1 MRRKDRQM
9 DKEFALK
16 VIDES
21 QYASL
26 GLVTDTGVMLR
37 VLSVVRKDSRLYFHS
52 ATKGSKV
59 DAFKD

>member
-37 VLSVVRKDSRLYFHS
+37 VLSVVIYVNQFRPK
-52 ATKGSKV
+52 AT
-59 DAFKD
+59 